1 MLKTDPFVDGG
12 AFFWMPV
19 IQNQFEIIILEL
31 KKYIRTSD

>member
-19 IQNQFEIIILEL
+19 IQFEIIILEL